1 MRMRMRRPGAAAVL
15 LRAAAGRCTRP
26 TRRRLLRP
34 GEPRPGGGRETG
46 SSNNAEREMGGR
58 EIRAANFSNFEKKI
72 LGGPGPK
79 IASNAP
85 AARPCRRGSRGGGLC
100 PRARGPPPGRCQR
113 PERGLA
119 DDGQTSR
126 PSDFHRGARRPA
138 SRRPGGPGP
147 RGLCS
152 ARAGRRGCRV
162 RRGGPPRP
170 QQGPLPL
177 ALARAPRR
185 ARRRPRREREAP
197 APPHRIRAHPAA
209 ADGAPAER
217 RLRGGRRRPSVP
229 LLLLEPAEPVQ
240 LVRHTTGL
248 GQDDDDAARP
258 ASVVVCCRPCSL
270 LPPHALQ
277 PRRHAQEHEQAAL
290 RQEAGDPL
298 VPRRVGVGADPDGPS
313 RGPAGGAGGGGGGPA
328 RPG

>member
-1 MRMRMRRPGAAAVL
+1 M
-15 LRAAAGRCTRP
+15 
-26 TRRRLLRP
+26 
-34 GEPRPGGGRETG
+34 
-46 SSNNAEREMGGR
+46 GR
-58 EIRAANFSNFEKKI
+58 EIRAHQKSHI
-72 LGGPGPK
+72 TS
-79 IASNAP
+79 SNAP

-100 PRARGPPPGRCQR
+100 PGARGPAPGRCQCA
-113 PERGLA
+113 ERGLA

-152 ARAGRRGCRV
+152 ARAGRRSCRV

-177 ALARAPRR
+177 ARAPRR
-185 ARRRPRREREAP
+185 ARRRPRRERAAP

-240 LVRHTTGL
+240 LVRHTGL

-298 VPRRVGVGADPDGPS
+298 VPRRVGVGADTDGPS